1 MLLQHSP
8 SIFSLHL
15 SLCLIRR
22 ENDRRGPA
30 AQSYQLYS
38 YQYTHSPFSFF
49 LTCSPMPRPVRE
61 RTLALSHSR
70 ATFYYHLRFV
80 NLIGSSLEGQR
91 KKKKE
96 KTKIFTLLSAQW
108 AVWQSKAVLVKFQS
122 LRMKEIHGQPEFDL
136 CDCQSLEVFR
146 KVP

>member
-8 SIFSLHL
+8 SIFSLHLL

-30 AQSYQLYS
+30 AQSYRLYS

-61 RTLALSHSR
+61 RSLALSHSR

-91 KKKKE
+91 KKRKE
-96 KTKIFTLLSAQW
+96 RPGGGLFGSVRLLWSNFK
-108 AVWQSKAVLVKFQS
+108 VWEWRRFMARLNLTFVIAKALKCS
-122 LRMKEIHGQPEFDL
+122 EKCLKCTII
-136 CDCQSLEVFR
+136 
-146 KVP
+146 